1 VQLENEIQRLFGAA
15 AARYAASDYHAAGP
29 DLAEM
34 VAAAAPRGDE
44 RVLDVGSG
52 AGHTA
57 LAFAPHVREVMALDL
72 TQAMLD
78 EAGALAARR
87 GIANLRFE
95 RGDAMALPYPDASFD
110 LVTCRQCAH
119 HFERPEQALRET
131 ARVLR
136 PGGRLVLVDSV
147 APEEPV
153 QDTFLNAIE
162 LLRDP
167 SHVKDHSVSQWL
179 RHLDGAG
186 LRGECLQVR
195 RLAIDFDDWV
205 RRMATPPAVI
215 AVLRRMLA
223 DATDGVRAGLGVR
236 SGERAGFE
244 MPVAL
249 FRAQAR

>member
-1 VQLENEIQRLFGAA
+1 
-15 AARYAASDYHAAGP
+15 
-29 DLAEM
+29 
-34 VAAAAPRGDE
+34 
-44 RVLDVGSG
+44 
-52 AGHTA
+52 
-57 LAFAPHVREVMALDL
+57 
-72 TQAMLD
+72 
-78 EAGALAARR
+78 
-87 GIANLRFE
+87 
-95 RGDAMALPYPDASFD
+95 
-110 LVTCRQCAH
+110 
-119 HFERPEQALRET
+119 
-131 ARVLR
+131 
-136 PGGRLVLVDSV
+136 
-147 APEEPV
+147 
-153 QDTFLNAIE
+153 
-162 LLRDP
+162 
-167 SHVKDHSVSQWL
+167 VSQWL